1 MGGVVSSLAFPGVNE
16 VTVIPELSDTFCRVE
31 TDNLSVPCLQ
41 ALRKDARLSLVYCHG
56 NAMSI
61 RELTERVKQISMD
74 LQCNVFIPEIPGVLF
89 CSMDT
94 CLDHPVQ
101 SVGRELCGGGGGRVR
116 HGGGALSGAA
126 GGDLGPVAGHGRG
139 VRAGRATPS
148 RLRSRA
154 AEPAALLSQGPSFA
168 RVHKTNFVSSS
179 FAGGESVAAL
189 AVGRRSLCQLEAR
202 AAHCHALPRHA
213 RSARRGAFC
222 LF

>member
-1 MGGVVSSLAFPGVNE
+1 M
-16 VTVIPELSDTFCRVE
+16 SDTFCRVE

-154 AEPAALLSQGPSFA
+154 AEPAALLSQGRSLLVSKKPTLSQVLQVASLSLPSLWGA
-168 RVHKTNFVSSS
+168 DLFVSWKRAPHIAMPSLVMHGARDEVRFVS
-179 FAGGESVAAL
+179 FDLSP
-189 AVGRRSLCQLEAR
+189 C
-202 AAHCHALPRHA
+202 
-213 RSARRGAFC
+213 F
-222 LF
+222 